1 MKINIL
7 IATLD
12 AGICKVEKMLM
23 EPIINLK
30 YVVSHQVT
38 KEQFSAIPENLK
50 RDDVI
55 ISQLK
60 GKGLSRN
67 RNNAIALADGD
78 IGLVADDDTQFKP
91 EYIENLIDA
100 FESDRSID
108 VACFKIATP
117 EGKPDYKDYPDHSY
131 LLNDAIMH
139 FVSSIEIAF
148 KLDAVKSRGLQ
159 FHEQFGIGSPLISY
173 GEEAVFIHDCIKS
186 GLKVKYI
193 PSYVVEHASEST
205 VKALDEYASERV
217 LFKGAYDAYRYGW
230 LAFPA
235 AFVDLLRLW
244 KALNNHQKNK
254 LQYLKERLQGIV
266 HIYK

>member
-1 MKINIL
+1 MKVNIL
-7 IATLD
+7 IATID
-12 AGICKVEKMLM
+12 AGIDKVEKMLM
-23 EPIINLK
+23 APITNVQ
-30 YVVSHQVT
+30 YVISHQVT
-38 KEQFSAIPENLK
+38 GNKFSAIPENLR

-55 ISQLK
+55 IRQLN

-100 FESDRSID
+100 FESDRAID

-117 EGKPDYKDYPDHSY
+117 EGKLDYKDYPEHSY
-131 LLNDAIMH
+131 LLNDASMH

-148 KLDAVKSRGLQ
+148 KLDAIKSRGLQ

-193 PSYVVEHASEST
+193 PSYVVEHDSEST
-205 VKALDEYASERV
+205 VKTLDEYSSRRV

-235 AFVDLLRLW
+235 AFLDVLRLW
-244 KALNNHQKNK
+244 KTLKNHQKNK
-254 LQYLKERLQGIV
+254 LQYLKERLQGVV
-266 HIYK
+266 HIYR